1 MIVRC
6 NNCVSAFSVDDDKVA
21 DKIFAFTCPKCST
34 ENIINNKIK
43 DKQTTKEESVF
54 DDDFMMDSATDDAL
68 ISDNETFEQNEQDF
82 SLDESFDESFNIEE
96 DPNVAKLSDN
106 SDRKLNLEIEESDNI
121 HDIDF
126 DDSIFDEPINDKPA
140 QKKDVKKDDKEDVE
154 DIFSEAAS
162 FEPNETEIPLTDEFD
177 IELQKDTDIV
187 KDDKDI
193 IFDDFGDIEFEE
205 DGLSNEKTDSKTEVV
220 SDDDLAIDIDAL
232 DIDLAETAEPIEANE
247 HVDKEHVDSDDLTID
262 MDNLDIDLV
271 ETHLDD
277 TLADNDTI
285 KNIKSE
291 PNEELFDDEDIKLN
305 LDELDIDIE
314 EIENG
319 KPISEDGFE
328 TAEPIELKEHADGDD
343 LTIDMD
349 NLDIDLVETHL
360 DDTMNDKKNINNEQ
374 NEELFDDEDIKL
386 NLDELDID
394 IDEIVDRP
402 ISKDEPIESKGRVDK
417 ERVDSDDITID
428 MDNLDIELDE
438 TYHDDILTDNTA
450 VSDKKNIKSELNEEL
465 FDDEDIKLNLDEL
478 DIDIDEIVDKEPIVY
493 EDSGRLS
500 LDDAD
505 LTFDELTPKAENDD
519 FNELSDDEIRLTLE
533 DIDPD
538 LTLEE
543 IIKTAEADSKLAS
556 DSLEE
561 LPEIYQD
568 EYDSIT
574 ESGNNKKSPANMY
587 LDEILVDVVDDID
600 YDISDYDESEQLER
614 IEKRSISF
622 SIDFSLKY
630 SRIHAILRLLFL
642 YLISMIPHFIVL
654 IIYSILSSIL
664 GLFNQLVILATGRCV
679 NDFGLIIENTLRYIL
694 YINTNLIG
702 IVDDRPEY
710 AGRMDI
716 DHPLQFDVTF
726 PLMYSR
732 KMAILRVSIIGITIF
747 TLPHIIIIAL
757 LSLTMPICYLI
768 GILSVIITS
777 QWPNILFKYIA
788 RYFRYIARVGSF
800 MLGLTDDYP
809 SFRI

>member
-43 DKQTTKEESVF
+43 NKQAAKEAPVF
-54 DDDFMMDSATDDAL
+54 DDDFMMDSGTDDTIA
-68 ISDNETFEQNEQDF
+68 DNESFEQSEQDF
-82 SLDESFDESFNIEE
+82 PTDESFDMEE
-96 DPNVAKLSDN
+96 DPNTEKLSDN
-106 SDRKLNLEIEESDNI
+106 SNRKLNLEIEESDNI

-126 DDSIFDEPINDKPA
+126 DDSIFEESLNDTPA
-140 QKKDVKKDDKEDVE
+140 PKEEVE

-162 FEPNETEIPLTDEFD
+162 FEPDEMEIPLTDEFD
-177 IELQKDTDIV
+177 IELEKDTDIV

-193 IFDDFGDIEFEE
+193 IFDDFGDIDLEFEE
-205 DGLSNEKTDSKTEVV
+205 DGLSNKKTDDKTEAV
-220 SDDDLAIDIDAL
+220 SDDDLAIDIDDL
-232 DIDLAETAEPIEANE
+232 DIDLVETSEPIESN
-247 HVDKEHVDSDDLTID
+247 EHVDSDDITID

-271 ETHLDD
+271 ETNLDD
-277 TLADNDTI
+277 TLADHDTMNDK

-291 PNEELFDDEDIKLN
+291 PNED
-305 LDELDIDIE
+305 
-314 EIENG
+314 
-319 KPISEDGFE
+319 
-328 TAEPIELKEHADGDD
+328 
-343 LTIDMD
+343 
-349 NLDIDLVETHL
+349 
-360 DDTMNDKKNINNEQ
+360 
-374 NEELFDDEDIKL
+374 LFDDEDIKL

-394 IDEIVDRP
+394 IDEIEDRP
-402 ISKDEPIESKGRVDK
+402 ISEDEFESIESK
-417 ERVDSDDITID
+417 EHVDSDDITID
-428 MDNLDIELDE
+428 MDNLDIDLVETNLDD
-438 TYHDDILTDNTA
+438 TLADHAAMN
-450 VSDKKNIKSELNEEL
+450 DKKNIKSDPNEDL

-478 DIDIDEIVDKEPIVY
+478 DIDIDEIEDRPISEDEFETIESNEHVDSDDITIDIDNLDIDIELDETYRYDTAVSDKKNIKSKQEPDDFDDEDIKLNLDELDIDIDEIGDKEPIVY
-493 EDSGRLS
+493 EDTGRLS

-505 LTFDELTPKAENDD
+505 LTFDELTPKTKIDE

-543 IIKTAEADSKLAS
+543 IIKTAEADSKLAL

-568 EYDSIT
+568 EYDSVTKSSNI
-574 ESGNNKKSPANMY
+574 SKKSPANMY
-587 LDEILVDVVDDID
+587 LDEMLVDVVDDTD
-600 YDISDYDESEQLER
+600 YDISDYDESEEHER
-614 IEKRSISF
+614 NERSTSF

-630 SRIHAILRLLFL
+630 SRIQAILRLLFL

-654 IIYSILSSIL
+654 IIYTVLSSIL
-664 GLFNQLVILATGRCV
+664 ALFNQLVILATGRCV
-679 NDFGLIIENTLRYIL
+679 NDFGLIIENTMRYIL

-702 IVDDRPEY
+702 IVDDRPVY

-726 PLMYSR
+726 PLMYSK

-757 LSLTMPICYLI
+757 LSLTIPICYLI

-788 RYFRYIARVGSF
+788 RYFRYIARVSAF

>member
-43 DKQTTKEESVF
+43 NKQAAKEAPVF
-54 DDDFMMDSATDDAL
+54 DDDFMMDSGTDDTIA
-68 ISDNETFEQNEQDF
+68 DNESFEQSEQDF
-82 SLDESFDESFNIEE
+82 PTDESFDMEE
-96 DPNVAKLSDN
+96 DPNTEKLSDN
-106 SDRKLNLEIEESDNI
+106 SNRKLNLEIEESDNI

-126 DDSIFDEPINDKPA
+126 DDSIFEESLNDTPA
-140 QKKDVKKDDKEDVE
+140 PKEEVE

-162 FEPNETEIPLTDEFD
+162 FEPDEMEIPLTDEFD
-177 IELQKDTDIV
+177 IELEKDTDIV

-193 IFDDFGDIEFEE
+193 IFDDFGDIDLEFEE
-205 DGLSNEKTDSKTEVV
+205 DGLSNKKTDDKTEAV
-220 SDDDLAIDIDAL
+220 SDDDLAIDIDDL
-232 DIDLAETAEPIEANE
+232 DIDLVETSEPIESN
-247 HVDKEHVDSDDLTID
+247 EHVDSDDITID

-271 ETHLDD
+271 ETNLDD
-277 TLADNDTI
+277 TLAD
-285 KNIKSE
+285 
-291 PNEELFDDEDIKLN
+291 
-305 LDELDIDIE
+305 
-314 EIENG
+314 
-319 KPISEDGFE
+319 
-328 TAEPIELKEHADGDD
+328 HAA
-343 LTIDMD
+343 
-349 NLDIDLVETHL
+349 
-360 DDTMNDKKNINNEQ
+360 MNDKKNIKSDPNED
-374 NEELFDDEDIKL
+374 LFDDEDIKL

-394 IDEIVDRP
+394 IDEIEDRP
-402 ISKDEPIESKGRVDK
+402 ISEDEFETIESN
-417 ERVDSDDITID
+417 EHVDSDDITID
-428 MDNLDIELDE
+428 IDNLDIDIELDE
-438 TYHDDILTDNTA
+438 TYRYDTA
-450 VSDKKNIKSELNEEL
+450 VSDKKNIKSKQEPDD

-478 DIDIDEIVDKEPIVY
+478 DIDIDEIGDKEPIVY
-493 EDSGRLS
+493 EDTGRLS

-505 LTFDELTPKAENDD
+505 LTFDELTPKTKIDE

-543 IIKTAEADSKLAS
+543 IIKTAEADSKLAL

-568 EYDSIT
+568 EYDSVTKSSNI
-574 ESGNNKKSPANMY
+574 SKKSPANMY
-587 LDEILVDVVDDID
+587 LDEMLVDVVDDTD
-600 YDISDYDESEQLER
+600 YDISDYDESEEHER
-614 IEKRSISF
+614 NERSTSF

-630 SRIHAILRLLFL
+630 SRIQAILRLLFL

-654 IIYSILSSIL
+654 IIYTVLSSIL
-664 GLFNQLVILATGRCV
+664 ALFNQLVILATGRCV
-679 NDFGLIIENTLRYIL
+679 NDFGLIIENTMRYIL

-702 IVDDRPEY
+702 IVDDRPVY

-726 PLMYSR
+726 PLMYSK

-757 LSLTMPICYLI
+757 LSLTIPICYLI

-788 RYFRYIARVGSF
+788 RYFRYIARVSAF